1 MYAPPVSNL
10 TVVHSPLAAGYRSIA
25 SDSMPAR
32 ATKAIAVAILGACW
46 AVAAGGCVTIGYD
59 FLKQQA
65 TVTFDAK
72 AVKEPSK

>member
-1 MYAPPVSNL
+1 
-10 TVVHSPLAAGYRSIA
+10 
-25 SDSMPAR
+25 MPAR
-32 ATKAIAVAILGACW
+32 VTKAIAVAILAVSW
-46 AVAAGGCVTIGYD
+46 AALAGGCVTIGYD

>member
-1 MYAPPVSNL
+1 
-10 TVVHSPLAAGYRSIA
+10 
-25 SDSMPAR
+25 MPTR
-32 ATKAIAVAILGACW
+32 VTKAIAVAILAVSW
-46 AVAAGGCVTIGYD
+46 AVAAAGCVTIGYD